1 MGDTEIPY
9 SIFFDFVLSLSEN
22 AFRPMSYDVR
32 NHNSNKFCE
41 EVLQF
46 TCGVRVPK
54 YLLELPQDDLFSSWV
69 SITTFSSTAYI
80 HQEFHCSS
88 WEELVMPLLKKVGA
102 ASNESSRTPLD
113 LVARNHHVLLNYV
126 PGGGEVLQPS
136 RKQAREP
143 SPDLIE
149 IQAQIEAIR

>member
-32 NHNSNKFCE
+32 NHNSTKFCE

-69 SITTFSSTAYI
+69 SLITTFNTAI
-80 HQEFHCSS
+80 FIR
-88 WEELVMPLLKKVGA
+88 
-102 ASNESSRTPLD
+102 NFI
-113 LVARNHHVLLNYV
+113 VARGKN
-126 PGGGEVLQPS
+126 
-136 RKQAREP
+136 
-143 SPDLIE
+143 
-149 IQAQIEAIR
+149 

>member
-1 MGDTEIPY
+1 
-9 SIFFDFVLSLSEN
+9 
-22 AFRPMSYDVR
+22 
-32 NHNSNKFCE
+32 
-41 EVLQF
+41 
-46 TCGVRVPK
+46 
-54 YLLELPQDDLFSSWV
+54 
-69 SITTFSSTAYI
+69 
-80 HQEFHCSS
+80 
-88 WEELVMPLLKKVGA
+88 MPLLKKVGA

-126 PGGGEVLQPS
+126 PGGEVLQPS